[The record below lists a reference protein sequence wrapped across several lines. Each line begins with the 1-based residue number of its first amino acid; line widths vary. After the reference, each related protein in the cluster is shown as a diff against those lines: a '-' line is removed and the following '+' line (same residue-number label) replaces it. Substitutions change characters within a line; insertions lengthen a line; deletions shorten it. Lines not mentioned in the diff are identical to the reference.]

1 MWILILGLAEA
12 AENRQT
18 LVYDLLLD
26 GEPVGNR
33 TVEIIYQEPV
43 GIEATGRRKIDSMTL
58 VKFEKFGQI
67 YYYQQIL

>member
-12 AENRQT
+12 ADNRQT

-33 TVEIIYQEPV
+33 TVEITYQEPV
-43 GIEATGRRKIDSMTL
+43 NDETTGRRKIDSMTM
-58 VKFEKFGQI
+58 VKFE
-67 YYYQQIL
+67 